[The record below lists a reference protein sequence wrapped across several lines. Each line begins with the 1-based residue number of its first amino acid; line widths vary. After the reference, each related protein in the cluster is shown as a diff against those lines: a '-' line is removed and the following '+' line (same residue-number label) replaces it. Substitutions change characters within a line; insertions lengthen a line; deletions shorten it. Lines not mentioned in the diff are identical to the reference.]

1 MKFDAI
7 LLDIAE
13 GVAMITLNRPDKLN
27 SFTGAMHADLKQA
40 MQIIQADRSVRVLM
54 ITGAGRGFCAGQDLS
69 ERAMADGGEP
79 ADLSSSLDKNYNPL
93 LKQLRGL
100 AYPVICAVNG
110 VAAGAGCNLVL
121 ACDIVIAAKSASF
134 IQAFSRIGL
143 IPDAGGTYTL
153 PRLIGTAR
161 AIAAAMLAEKIS
173 AEQAQQW
180 GMIWK
185 CVDDHQLM
193 TEATALAR
201 QLAGQATRAL
211 GLTKRA
217 IYASA
222 NNTFDQQLDL
232 ERDLQREAGKS
243 ADFREGVAA
252 FKEKRPARFTG
263 R

>member
-7 LLDIAE
+7 LLDIAA
-13 GVAMITLNRPDKLN
+13 GVATITLNRPDKLN
-27 SFTGAMHADLKQA
+27 SFTGAMHADLKHA
-40 MQIIQADRSVRVLM
+40 MQI
-54 ITGAGRGFCAGQDLS
+54 
-69 ERAMADGGEP
+69 
-79 ADLSSSLDKNYNPL
+79 
-93 LKQLRGL
+93 
-100 AYPVICAVNG
+100 
-110 VAAGAGCNLVL
+110 
-121 ACDIVIAAKSASF
+121 

-153 PRLIGTAR
+153 PRLVGTAR
-161 AIAAAMLAEKIS
+161 AMAAAMLAEKIS

-252 FKEKRPARFTG
+252 FMEKRQPSFTG